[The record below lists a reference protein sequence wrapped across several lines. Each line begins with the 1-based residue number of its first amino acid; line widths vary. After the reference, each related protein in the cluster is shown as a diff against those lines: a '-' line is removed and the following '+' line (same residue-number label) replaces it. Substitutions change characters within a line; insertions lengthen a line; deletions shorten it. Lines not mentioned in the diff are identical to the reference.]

1 MEEIMVTVYSKNNCM
16 QCHMVKKWLSD
27 KAVQF
32 QEINID
38 EQPQYIDQVREMGFM
53 AAPIIVKDTLSFS
66 GFRPTELAKLI

>member
-1 MEEIMVTVYSKNNCM
+1 MVTVFSKNNCM

-27 KAVQF
+27 KSVQF

>member
-1 MEEIMVTVYSKNNCM
+1 MVTVYSKNNCM

>member
-1 MEEIMVTVYSKNNCM
+1 MVTVFSKNNCM

-53 AAPIIVKDTLSFS
+53 AAPIIVKDSVSFS

>member
-1 MEEIMVTVYSKNNCM
+1 MVTVFSKNNCM
-16 QCHMVKKWLSD
+16 QCHMVKKWLAD

-53 AAPIIVKDTLSFS
+53 AAPIIVKDSVSFS

>member
-1 MEEIMVTVYSKNNCM
+1 M
-16 QCHMVKKWLSD
+16 QCHMVKKWLVD

>member
-1 MEEIMVTVYSKNNCM
+1 MVTVFSKNNCM
-16 QCHMVKKWLSD
+16 QCHMVKKWLAD

>member
-1 MEEIMVTVYSKNNCM
+1 M
-16 QCHMVKKWLSD
+16 QCHMVKKWLAD

-53 AAPIIVKDTLSFS
+53 AAPIIVKDSVSFS

>member
-1 MEEIMVTVYSKNNCM
+1 MVTVFSKNNCM

>member
-1 MEEIMVTVYSKNNCM
+1 MVTVFSKNNCM

-27 KAVQF
+27 KAVQL

>member
-1 MEEIMVTVYSKNNCM
+1 MVTVFSKNNCM
-16 QCHMVKKWLSD
+16 QCHMVKKWLAD

-53 AAPIIVKDTLSFS
+53 AAPIIVKDSVSFY